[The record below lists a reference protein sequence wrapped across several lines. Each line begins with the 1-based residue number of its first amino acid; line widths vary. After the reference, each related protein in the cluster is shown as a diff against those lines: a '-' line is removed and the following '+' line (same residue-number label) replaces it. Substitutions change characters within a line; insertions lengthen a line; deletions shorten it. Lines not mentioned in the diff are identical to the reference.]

1 MPSSGSKVQTQHAAG
16 PLFVTTHWSV
26 VLAAKDQHSQQGA
39 EALELL
45 CLTYWYPLYAF
56 VRSSGYS
63 PHDAQDLTQE
73 FFARLLEKDYLR
85 VVEPEKGR
93 FRTFLKMA
101 LKRFL
106 AKEWARL
113 RAEKRGGHHV
123 HLSIDTA
130 EGEAR
135 FQQELTGP
143 LTPERIYDRQWALTL
158 LRQSLERLER
168 EYANAGKA
176 SELQRLKPYLATQRG
191 AIPYAGIATAL
202 QTTEGA
208 ARVAVHRL
216 RRRFRETFREV
227 VAETISTPEELDTEV
242 SYILQVLSDS

>member
-1 MPSSGSKVQTQHAAG
+1 MPSGASDVPTQPAAP

-26 VLAAKDQHSQQGA
+26 VLAAKDQHSPQGA

-45 CLTYWYPLYAF
+45 CRTYWYPLYAF

-63 PHDAQDLTQE
+63 PHDAQDITQE

-106 AKEWARL
+106 IKEWVRL
-113 RAEKRGGHHV
+113 RAEKRAGRHV
-123 HLSIDTA
+123 HLSIDTEA
-130 EGEAR
+130 GEAR
-135 FQQELTGP
+135 FQRELTEQ
-143 LTPERIYDRQWALTL
+143 LTPERVYDRQWALTL

-168 EYANAGKA
+168 EYAGACKTV
-176 SELQRLKPYLATQRG
+176 ELESLKPYLTAQRG
-191 AIPYAGIATAL
+191 AIPYAAL
-202 QTTEGA
+202 ASALATTEGA

-216 RRRFRETFREV
+216 RRRFRETFRQV
-227 VAETISTPEELDTEV
+227 VAETTSAPEELDGEV
-242 SYILQVLSDS
+242 RYILQVLSDG